1 MLSAW
6 RLFVANIVIGTRPM
20 VAHLMQTFRLAKDLE
35 SRGHVVTYALGVS
48 RLGALAESQGFR
60 FYHLRLLNESS
71 KPESPNVLEKLV
83 PQVGELR
90 RKRQETK
97 EVFKALVDGTALRTM
112 VKDLEPDLIITD
124 STAIKYAVP
133 FVAWKIP
140 TIMVSPT
147 LPSEWDDN
155 VPHTHSH
162 LIHTASRLNRYRCK
176 VEWVRHRTVRHIK
189 WMLGF
194 SEYSDFRAVAEHH
207 GLSYSQLVDR
217 KPLAVRVRL
226 PQMILCPRE
235 FDFPRAR
242 RAGTYFLD
250 SGVWPDYLTK
260 DNDFPW
266 DRLKPNMPLAY
277 CSFGTRLPEYGK
289 LKTNVTQLLRKII
302 EAFAA
307 QNEFQ
312 LVVSV
317 GSKFDMSAFG
327 SLPDNVIIM
336 NKWIPQIRVLSKAAV
351 HITHGGFTS
360 VRESIETE
368 VPMIVIP
375 FDADQPGNAAR
386 IVYHNLGVRVLPNEF
401 VGAKLI
407 ELTRQVYTSPSFKEN
422 VHNMKIAF
430 DRQRSKQSAADIVE
444 SLLREKS

>member
-1 MLSAW
+1 M
-6 RLFVANIVIGTRPM
+6 ANIVIGTRPM
-20 VAHLMQTFRLAKDLE
+20 VAHLMQTFRLAKDLQ
-35 SRGHVVTYALGVS
+35 SRGHVVTYALGAT

-60 FYHLRLLNESS
+60 FYHLRLLNDLSGLESS
-71 KPESPNVLEKLV
+71 NFIDKLV

-90 RKRQETK
+90 RKRLEAK
-97 EVFKALVDGTALRTM
+97 AVCKALVNGSALRTM
-112 VKDLEPDLIITD
+112 VEDLAPDLIITD

-162 LIHTASRLNRYRCK
+162 LIPTASRFNRYRCK
-176 VEWVRHRTVRHIK
+176 VEWVRHRTVRHIA

-194 SEYSDFRAVAEHH
+194 SEYSDFRAVAEHY

-226 PQMILCPRE
+226 PQIILCPRD
-235 FDFPRAR
+235 FDFPRTGR
-242 RAGTYFLD
+242 PGTFFLD
-250 SGVWPDYLTK
+250 SGVWPDYLTT

-266 DRLKPNMPLAY
+266 DRLKPNMPMAY
-277 CSFGTRLPEYGK
+277 CSFGTRLPEYGRLQTK
-289 LKTNVTQLLRKII
+289 ATQVLREII
-302 EAFAA
+302 AAFAG
-307 QNEFQ
+307 QHEFQ

-327 SLPDNVIIM
+327 SLPDNVIII
-336 NKWIPQIRVLSKAAV
+336 NKWIPQIRVLSQAAV

-386 IVYHNLGVRVLPNEF
+386 IVYHNLGVRLFPNEF
-401 VGAKLI
+401 VGTKL
-407 ELTRQVYTSPSFKEN
+407 LDATRQVYTTPSFKEN
-422 VHNMKIAF
+422 LHKMKIAF
-430 DRQRSKQSAADIVE
+430 DHQRAKQSAADIVE
-444 SLLREKS
+444 SLLREKSHQS